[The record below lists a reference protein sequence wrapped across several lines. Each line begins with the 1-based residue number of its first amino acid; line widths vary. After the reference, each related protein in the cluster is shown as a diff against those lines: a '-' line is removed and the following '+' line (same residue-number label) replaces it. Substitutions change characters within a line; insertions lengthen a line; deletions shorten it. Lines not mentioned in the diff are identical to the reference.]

1 MHMVVTQYYV
11 IFPFIFMVWQLFLKE
26 KDGRRLGEEGGGWG
40 KREEVGGRGRRLG
53 EEGGGWGER
62 EEVGGEGGGWGKREE
77 VGGRGRRLGEE
88 GGGTE
93 EKEDREKDGKTE
105 QTTITDGSV

>member
-1 MHMVVTQYYV
+1 MSYSCSFSWCGNCSYRRKTGGGWGKREEVGGR
-11 IFPFIFMVWQLFLKE
+11 
-26 KDGRRLGEEGGGWG
+26 GRRLGEDGGGWG

-53 EEGGGWGER
+53 EEGGGWE
-62 EEVGGEGGGWGKREE
+62 KREE
-77 VGGRGRRLGEE
+77 VGGRGRRLGKE

-105 QTTITDGSV
+105 QTTITDDSV